1 VRQSSNQMSGSVSSN
16 SDVAVQSV
24 ALGALPDGDSFG
36 RFIQFLKKRAW
47 LVMVAVIL
55 GVAAGMTANF
65 LLHKRYTAH
74 ADIEVAEDVSSQF
87 RLEQMQDLTGGG
99 DTSEKIDTEIEIL
112 RSPSLAMETI
122 RALHLESNPDFLPLK
137 DGRPWDLSSPA
148 VREALIADFRGSLNV
163 ERLNHTTII
172 QIFYTSSRPE
182 LASLIANTLIDRY
195 IEHSFRDNYEATAK
209 VSGWLDSQLNGLKEN
224 LEKSQ
229 ERILALQRDIG
240 VYGIDQTHSVTV
252 ANLEELTK
260 QYADAQ
266 VDRLLKESQLRAI
279 KSSTPDVI
287 DASAAALDPA
297 LQANK
302 VTLTQLTTQYTSLI
316 QTYGPAY
323 LRVKELHAQIVQL
336 QQTIKQQEDAQIA
349 RAQKAFDAAENNE
362 MMLRKTLDA
371 QEQQAFNKG
380 EKAMQFELARRD
392 YETNRLLYDGLQE
405 RLQES
410 GIMAGLHSTAIHI
423 VDNAD
428 IPAYPSRPRTHL
440 NLAAGAGV
448 GLLLGLGLALLLE
461 AMDTNLKDIAE
472 IEQALQLPLL
482 AAVPAVGSD
491 ELLPE
496 KYREFAVSKGT
507 SSWSRIAEALRGM
520 RTSILLSSP
529 GSPPKI
535 IMITSTRP
543 AEGKSSLSTLT
554 AITFALNGS
563 RVLLIDADLRR
574 PAVNLRFKMG
584 KGSGLSSVLSGKTS
598 FREAITHWEPL
609 PNLHIMPSGP
619 VPPLPSELLSSKQM
633 EDLLAALRTEYDFV
647 VIDTPPVL
655 AVTDASVLGRLT
667 DAVILVMRYGS
678 AQRHV
683 IQRSVDLLDRSGAH
697 LLGVVVNAVDFK
709 APEYSEYYGRKYNDY
724 YGERNPD

>member
-1 VRQSSNQMSGSVSSN
+1 MRQSSNQMSGSVSSN

>member
-1 VRQSSNQMSGSVSSN
+1 MSGSAPSN
-16 SDVAVQSV
+16 IDVTTQGA
-24 ALGALPDGDSFG
+24 ALGALADGDSFG

-47 LVMVAVIL
+47 LVALTVVL
-55 GVAAGMTANF
+55 GLAAGMAAN
-65 LLHKRYTAH
+65 LLMSKRYTAH
-74 ADIEVAEDVSSQF
+74 ANIEVAEDISSQF
-87 RLEQMQDLTGGG
+87 RLEQMQDLGAGG
-99 DTSEKIDTEIEIL
+99 DESEKLDTEIEIL

-122 RALHLESNPDFLPLK
+122 RALHLESNPDFLPLQN
-137 DGRPWDLSSPA
+137 GRPWNLSSPA
-148 VREALIADFRGSLNV
+148 IREALIAYFRGSLNV
-163 ERLNHTTII
+163 ERLGHTTII
-172 QIFYTSSRPE
+172 QIFYTSKRPE

-209 VSGWLDSQLNGLKEN
+209 VSGWLDSQLNGLKDN

-279 KSSTPDVI
+279 KTASPDVI
-287 DASAAALDPA
+287 DAGAAALDPA
-297 LQANK
+297 LQANEES
-302 VTLTQLTTQYTSLI
+302 LAQLRTQYASLI

-323 LRVKELHAQIVQL
+323 PRVKDLHAQITQL
-336 QQTIKQQEDAQIA
+336 EQTIKRQEAAQVA
-349 RAQKAFDAAENNE
+349 RAQKEFDAAENNE
-362 MMLRKTLDA
+362 MMLRRTLDA
-371 QEQQAFNKG
+371 QEQEAYSKG

-428 IPAYPSRPRTHL
+428 IPAYPSRPRTHI
-440 NLAAGAGV
+440 NLAAGAGI
-448 GLLLGLGLALLLE
+448 GLLLGLGLALILE
-461 AMDTNLKDIAE
+461 AMDTNLKDMTE

-482 AAVPAVGSD
+482 AAIPSVDTD
-491 ELLPE
+491 ELLPD
-496 KYREFAVSKGT
+496 KFRESAISKGS
-507 SSWSRIAEALRGM
+507 SSWSRIAESLRGM

-535 IMITSTRP
+535 IMVTSTRP
-543 AEGKSSLSTLT
+543 AEGKSSVSTLA

-584 KGSGLSSVLSGKTS
+584 KGTGLSSILSGKTG
-598 FREAITHWEPL
+598 FHEAITEWPL
-609 PNLHIMPSGP
+609 LTNLHIMPSGP

-633 EDLLAALRTEYDFV
+633 EDLLTALRTEYDFII
-647 VIDTPPVL
+647 IDTPPVL
-655 AVTDASVLGRLT
+655 AVTDASILGRLT

-683 IQRSVDLLDRSGAH
+683 VQRSIDLLDRSGSH

-709 APEYSEYYGRKYNDY
+709 APEYSEYYGRKYNEY
-724 YGERNPD
+724 YGERNQE